1 MCHRLDFC
9 LCVCQYIFREYFLL
23 TKAPIM
29 EQQFLA
35 LFGKGGAYEMMY
47 KIFLS
52 ELSSLLL
59 RKKAPHNLFLGL
71 DEPEKQN

>member
-1 MCHRLDFC
+1 
-9 LCVCQYIFREYFLL
+9 
-23 TKAPIM
+23 M
-29 EQQFLA
+29 EQQFLF

-59 RKKAPHNLFLGL
+59 RKKAPPSLLLSL
-71 DEPEKQN
+71 DEPRKQN